1 MQIHVI
7 LEPDITPD
15 QITELGLMAERYG
28 IAGLWVQN
36 YATGMDPFM
45 SLVPL
50 ARMSTRI
57 RLGVVIVSPHE
68 MHPLKMATSL
78 LTLNEMSRG
87 RASIVIGR
95 GGEWLGVMGA
105 DRRPRVSVVG
115 DAIEIVRRAARGD
128 GIDGMISYTGES
140 YQAKWFRTP
149 WVKEKRPAL
158 VYAGVTKDRMLERA
172 AQCADGMVLADL
184 ALPAVAGERIR
195 FAEQALAACGRPRKE
210 FRMSDF
216 VGWHVK
222 QDREAVYREARREL
236 IIRAWLVREWLLPFL
251 TPAEADLVEKKKG
264 AFLKAYRE
272 KTGNIEGVPAEIV
285 DKLIAGLTIT
295 STADQ
300 MDKPLSRLREFQE
313 AGLDEILLRLH
324 DDPDKSIR
332 LIGER
337 VIPHFDQGAR

>member
-7 LEPDITPD
+7 LEPDVTPD
-15 QITELGLMAERYG
+15 QLTELGLMAERYG

-36 YATGMDPFM
+36 YATAMDPFM

-50 ARMSTRI
+50 ARMSKRI

-105 DRRPRVSVVG
+105 DFRPRVSVVG
-115 DAIEIVRRAARGD
+115 DAVEIVRRAARG
-128 GIDGMISYTGES
+128 GGVSGTLNYPGES

-158 VYAGVTKDRMLERA
+158 VYAGVTRDRMLARA
-172 AQCADGMVLADL
+172 AECADGIVLADL
-184 ALPAVAGERIR
+184 GMPAVAGERVR
-195 FAEQALAACGRPRKE
+195 FAERALEACGRKRSE
-210 FRMSDF
+210 FRVSDF

-222 QDREAVYREARREL
+222 TDREATYREARREL
-236 IIRAWLVREWLLPFL
+236 IIRAWLVRDWLLPFL
-251 TPAEADLVEKKKG
+251 TAEEADLVEKNKG

-285 DKLIAGLTIT
+285 DKLIGGLTIT
-295 STADQ
+295 SPADQ
-300 MDKPLSRLREFQE
+300 MDKPLARLREFQE

-324 DDPDKSIR
+324 DDPDQSIR

-337 VIPHFDQGAR
+337 VVPRFHS